1 MSATTLLPILA
12 STTAV
17 LVLVVPL
24 VRSWVRY
31 GTFALL
37 PPKTELQRFLHA
49 AFGATLVGYGVW
61 TALLRLL
68 GPEPLGVATPP
79 TAAVVLGLAVAV
91 AGLAVVVLAQAQMG
105 ASWRIGID
113 ERPTGLVTHGL
124 FRFSRNPIYLGMVV
138 VTVGVAL
145 VAPSG
150 WTVMGAVLAYVVVGF
165 QARAEEEHLARV
177 HGEAFQA
184 WAART
189 GRFLPWFGR
198 LG

>member
-1 MSATTLLPILA
+1 MNAETLLPLLVA
-12 STTAV
+12 TTAV
-17 LVLVVPL
+17 MVLVVPL
-24 VRSWVRY
+24 ARSWVRY
-31 GTFALL
+31 RTFALL
-37 PPKTELQRFLHA
+37 PPGTELQRFLHA
-49 AFGATLVGYGVW
+49 AFALTLLGYGVW
-61 TALLRLL
+61 TALLRVL
-68 GPEPLGVATPP
+68 GPGPLGVGTPQTP
-79 TAAVVLGLAVAV
+79 ALLAGTGVAL

-124 FRFSRNPIYLGMVV
+124 YRFSRNPIYLGMVA

-150 WTVMGAVLAYVVVGF
+150 WTTMGALLSYVVVGF
-165 QARAEEEHLARV
+165 QARAEEEHLSRM
-177 HGEAFQA
+177 HGDDFRA

-198 LG
+198 L